1 MIQYSVSDRNLL
13 NAFEVNQ
20 HTIKMQDISPTRL
33 PPIDI
38 HVKKMA
44 REPPEK
50 TWPKFKKVLIDY
62 PRDTNLIYRQ
72 KLWEFQKMNRG
83 AFRSHVT
90 SLPEIPYRVNTNKP
104 ETVSIG
110 IQSDMRIMHN
120 QGLKFI
126 LPQISRT
133 INNITEKL
141 DVYLNSANDGTET
154 GCSQCDDSD
163 LDDAGFEFDSVKR
176 RKNAGTMT
184 EPFTQRKSNARQMKR
199 PARKK
204 KILKD
209 KIVTPTERPSSRKM
223 VKFEDENRKEIYLDM
238 TNVQETEND
247 IENETEEITEPRAEP
262 ENETDFVFGPVEKLE
277 INNQVNRSASAASSS
292 STASSLSVDA
302 DNVGPT
308 SHRGMDPVSVLDFL
322 SGSRVSDARVMANDR
337 MPDKQEVGR
346 DLDETPRKPRRE
358 LYSER
363 KWYQKIVG
371 DKDLIDFGHYENFA
385 RVKPAND
392 SCSDSNDKYVDLGK
406 NTPRR
411 SNNFTPRINNEFSPY
426 KTQGRAGSNNQNV
439 VSSMKK
445 ISDTQTKSR
454 ANSRRSMP

>member
-1 MIQYSVSDRNLL
+1 
-13 NAFEVNQ
+13 
-20 HTIKMQDISPTRL
+20 MQDISPTRL

-38 HVKKMA
+38 QVKKMA

-90 SLPEIPYRVNTNKP
+90 SLPDIPFRVNTNKP
-104 ETVSIG
+104 ETASIG
-110 IQSDMRIMHN
+110 IQSDMRMMHS

-133 INNITEKL
+133 INRITDRL
-141 DVYLNSANDGTET
+141 DVYLNSANDGTES
-154 GCSQCDDSD
+154 GCTQCDDSD
-163 LDDAGFEFDSVKR
+163 IDDAGFEFDTVKR

-184 EPFTQRKSNARQMKR
+184 EPFSPRKTNVNQIKR
-199 PARKK
+199 PARRK

-209 KIVTPTERPSSRKM
+209 KTETPTERPSSRKM
-223 VKFEDENRKEIYLDM
+223 VKFEDDKKEKQEDDDI
-238 TNVQETEND
+238 NIVQETENG
-247 IENETEEITEPRAEP
+247 IENEKEEMLETRVKREGD
-262 ENETDFVFGPVEKLE
+262 TDFVFGPIEKLE
-277 INNQVNRSASAASSS
+277 INNQENRSASASSSS
-292 STASSLSVDA
+292 STTSSLSVDA
-302 DNVGPT
+302 DNVGPS
-308 SHRGMDPVSVLDFL
+308 SHRGMDTVSVLDFL
-322 SGSRVSDARVMANDR
+322 SGSRVIDARIMAKDR
-337 MPDKQEVGR
+337 MEKREQAR
-346 DLDETPRKPRRE
+346 DLDETIRKPRRE
-358 LYSER
+358 FDAER
-363 KWYQKIVG
+363 KWYQKLVG

-411 SNNFTPRINNEFSPY
+411 NTIFTPRINNEFSPY
-426 KTQGRAGSNNQNV
+426 KTQGKAANNPQNV
-439 VSSMKK
+439 VSPMKK
-445 ISDTQTKSR
+445 IVDTQTKSR

>member
-1 MIQYSVSDRNLL
+1 
-13 NAFEVNQ
+13 
-20 HTIKMQDISPTRL
+20 MQDISPTRL

-104 ETVSIG
+104 ETASIG
-110 IQSDMRIMHN
+110 IQSDMRMMHS

-133 INNITEKL
+133 INRITEKL
-141 DVYLNSANDGTET
+141 DVYLNSANDGTEN
-154 GCSQCDDSD
+154 GCTQCDDSD
-163 LDDAGFEFDSVKR
+163 IDDAGFEFDSVKR

-184 EPFTQRKSNARQMKR
+184 EPYTQRKTNVSQIKR
-199 PARKK
+199 PARRK

-209 KIVTPTERPSSRKM
+209 MTVTPTERPSSRKM
-223 VKFEDENRKEIYLDM
+223 VKFEDEHQENEEEIDLDI

-247 IENETEEITEPRAEP
+247 TENETEEMTETRVEP
-262 ENETDFVFGPVEKLE
+262 EDEIDFVFGPVEKLE
-277 INNQVNRSASAASSS
+277 INNQENRSASAASSN
-292 STASSLSVDA
+292 STTSSLSVDA
-302 DNVGPT
+302 DNIGPS

-322 SGSRVSDARVMANDR
+322 SGSRTTDARVMAKDR
-337 MPDKQEVGR
+337 TDKRELER
-346 DLDETPRKPRRE
+346 DLDETPRKTNVKPRRE
-358 LYSER
+358 LDAER
-363 KWYQKIVG
+363 KWYRKIVG
-371 DKDLIDFGHYENFA
+371 DKDLIDFGHYESFA

-406 NTPRR
+406 STPRK

-445 ISDTQTKSR
+445 IADTQTKSR
-454 ANSRRSMP
+454 ANSKRSVP